1 MTLLEAARQALPGI
15 AWDEQTAHNGATWL
29 LGDFGEGRYSVF
41 GVGDI
46 ANAVANIVSIRD
58 KFDSLLGETPR
69 AVLAADLAALRER
82 MRWRDVLVELPDD
95 HEDVPVV
102 ARDSTGKLYPT
113 FAYKLTGVDG
123 DVRWFNNGYQLD
135 NVTRWQPMPAAPE
148 VQNG

>member
-1 MTLLEAARQALPGI
+1 MDRCVRCDRDGCIEACAMCNCPEPDGYHCPEC
-15 AWDEQTAHNGATWL
+15 WDGGPLCEHEQPRNAAYKDCFAHTINWR
-29 LGDFGEGRYSVF
+29 E
-41 GVGDI
+41 
-46 ANAVANIVSIRD
+46 
-58 KFDSLLGETPR
+58 R
-69 AVLAADLAALRER
+69 ALAAESDLTALRER
-82 MRWRDVLVELPDD
+82 MRWRDVTVELPDD

-135 NVTRWQPMPAAPE
+135 NVTRWQPLPAAPE